1 MSQSI
6 NLEIENKILEDNSK
20 IRYIILIYLNLGGN
34 KEI

>member
-20 IRYIILIYLNLGGN
+20 IRYIILIYLNSGGN

>member
-20 IRYIILIYLNLGGN
+20 IRYII
-34 KEI
+34 